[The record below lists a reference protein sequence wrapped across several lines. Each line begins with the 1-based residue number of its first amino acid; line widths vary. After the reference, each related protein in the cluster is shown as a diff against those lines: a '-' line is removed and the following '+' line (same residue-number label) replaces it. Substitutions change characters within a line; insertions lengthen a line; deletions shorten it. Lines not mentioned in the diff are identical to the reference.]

1 MKKIYLIVS
10 CILLVTIC
18 SGCIPRYSFDLI
30 EELEKA
36 EGISAQDII
45 SKHENIWGIGKVVP
59 EGQPADMEIS
69 SFVDEILIQVFIEI
83 GIDDYTC
90 KAISGNGIVVYDK
103 NNDKVAFITL
113 TEKSSKKS
121 DDNLLKEF
129 NDFKVASTYDWRC
142 HEAMIDGG
150 KTKMFI
156 FEDMTTCGQNGYNCN
171 IEISGTNLDAL
182 EKLISGYKATVH
194 FMANYDAI
202 FG

>member
-1 MKKIYLIVS
+1 MKKIYLIIS

-18 SGCIPRYSFDLI
+18 SGCIPRYSVDLI
-30 EELEKA
+30 EKLEKA

-45 SKHENIWGIGKVVP
+45 SKHENIWGIGKIVP

-113 TEKSSKKS
+113 TEKSSKK
-121 DDNLLKEF
+121 
-129 NDFKVASTYDWRC
+129 
-142 HEAMIDGG
+142 
-150 KTKMFI
+150 
-156 FEDMTTCGQNGYNCN
+156 
-171 IEISGTNLDAL
+171 
-182 EKLISGYKATVH
+182 
-194 FMANYDAI
+194 
-202 FG
+202 